1 MALSTSSFKSESSCT
16 NNGSTVVGCSLKKGQ
31 LKRWIYENHHT
42 QPFVARKLNLSVEE
56 FKRMLS
62 NHELFNREQVK
73 ALIELLGANEAYK
86 VIYFPT
92 KEERKRVYERTFGI

>member
-1 MALSTSSFKSESSCT
+1 MKEKID
-16 NNGSTVVGCSLKKGQ
+16 GYSLKKGK

-56 FKRMLS
+56 FKQKLRK
-62 NHELFNREQVK
+62 HELFDRDQME
-73 ALIELLGANEAYK
+73 ALINLMGAREAFK

-92 KEERKRVYERTFGI
+92 KAVRERVYWRTFGVFKEEVKRE